1 MTRHLSLAAFQLAVQ
16 AVDPTAVCFSY
27 NSPSDLVRDLTT
39 PPSGKVIARVEGG
52 MNNVLAIFNATGPN
66 AILSLITADVK
77 GGQFATES
85 GAAFSLPALGTP
97 VEVRQHNSPSALEAY
112 LKLTDPAATVTVYA
126 DESLV
131 NPAGAFRLLCQPARF
146 VKITGALGAAF
157 LFIRD
162 FQNGFITVK
171 K

>member
-1 MTRHLSLAAFQLAVQ
+1 MVRHTSLQAFQAAVQ
-16 AVDPTAVCFSY
+16 AVDPTALCFSY
-27 NSPSDLVRDLTT
+27 NSPSSLVAALTT
-39 PPSGKVIARVEGG
+39 PPAGKVIARVEGG
-52 MNNVLAIFNATGPN
+52 MNNVIAIFNATGPA

-77 GGQFATES
+77 GGQFATET
-85 GAAFSLPALGTP
+85 GAAFSLPALGKP
-97 VEVRQHNSPSALEAY
+97 VQVRQWNSPKALEDY

-126 DESLV
+126 DESKV
-131 NPAGAFRLLCQPARF
+131 VPAGAFRLLCQPGRY